1 MSNKKLDARQLDR
14 IVKKMIETVDQSKAE
29 IFRISEQS
37 RKEHDRLIEELQQV
51 KEEVKRVIHQTDNLE
66 MKTKL
71 ARQRLFDVS
80 KNFSHYS
87 EAEIRQAYEKAH
99 SLQMELTMA
108 QEKEKQLRQRRDE
121 LERRL
126 TAVKETI
133 ERADHLIG
141 QVTVVLNYLNG
152 DFRELSDFI
161 NGANEK
167 QEFGLRIIEAQEEER
182 KRLSREIH
190 DGPAQMLAN
199 VIMRSDLIERIY
211 RERGAEE
218 AIGEMRDLKKMVRS
232 ALYEVRRIIYD
243 LRPMALDDLGLIPT
257 LKKYLQT
264 IEEYHKTTI
273 TFTYTGEV
281 KRLSNRF
288 EVAVFRLVQE
298 AVQNALKHAEA
309 TTIQVKMELKQN
321 SLLIVV
327 KDDGKGFNPNEKKE
341 KAFGLMGMRERIEW
355 LEGKLHIY
363 SQFGRGTIVTM
374 HIPLQKTEGKGEQQ
388 Q

>member
-29 IFRISEQS
+29 IFHISEQS
-37 RKEHDRLIEELQQV
+37 RKEHERLLEELRRT
-51 KEEVKRVIHQTDNLE
+51 KEEVHRVIFQTDNLE

-71 ARQRLFDVS
+71 ARQRLSDVS
-80 KNFSHYS
+80 KNFSRYT
-87 EAEIRQAYEKAH
+87 EAEIRQAYEKVH
-99 SLQMELTMA
+99 SLQMELAMV

-211 RERGAEE
+211 RERGVEE
-218 AIGEMRDLKKMVRS
+218 AIHEMRDLKKMVRS

-273 TFTYTGEV
+273 TFAYTGEV

-363 SQFGRGTIVTM
+363 SQLGRGTIVTM
-374 HIPLQKTEGKGEQQ
+374 HIPLHKTGGKREQQ
-388 Q
+388 

>member
-1 MSNKKLDARQLDR
+1 MSNKKIDAQQLDR

-29 IFRISEQS
+29 IFHISEQS
-37 RKEHDRLIEELQQV
+37 RKEYERLVEELQQV
-51 KEEVKRVIHQTDNLE
+51 KEEVQRVIHQTDSLE
-66 MKTKL
+66 MKARL
-71 ARQRLFDVS
+71 ARQRLSDVS

-99 SLQMELTMA
+99 SLQMELAMA
-108 QEKEKQLRQRRDE
+108 QEKERQLRQRRDE

-218 AIGEMRDLKKMVRS
+218 AIHEMRDLKKMVRS

-309 TTIQVKMELKQN
+309 TTIQVKMELKQD
-321 SLLIVV
+321 SLVIVV

-363 SQFGRGTIVTM
+363 SQLGRGTIVTM
-374 HIPLQKTEGKGEQQ
+374 HIPLEKTEGKGERQQ
-388 Q
+388 

>member
-1 MSNKKLDARQLDR
+1 MSNKKINAKELDR
-14 IVKKMIETVDQSKAE
+14 IVKKMIETVGQSKKE
-29 IFRISEQS
+29 IFHISEQS
-37 RKEHDRLIEELQQV
+37 YKERDRLLAELYEI
-51 KEEVKRVIHQTDNLE
+51 KGEVSRVIQQADQLE
-66 MKTKL
+66 IKERL
-71 ARQRLFDVS
+71 ARQRLSEVS
-80 KNFSHYS
+80 KSFSLYS
-87 EAEIRQAYEKAH
+87 EEEIRQTYEKAH
-99 SLQMELTMA
+99 SLQMELAMTR
-108 QEKEKQLRQRRDE
+108 EKEKQLRRRRDE

-126 TAVKETI
+126 ASVKETI

-141 QVTVVLNYLNG
+141 QVTVVLGYLNG
-152 DFRELSDFI
+152 DFRELSEFI
-161 NGANEK
+161 EGANKK

-218 AIGEMRDLKKMVRS
+218 AIREVRDLKKMVRS

-264 IEEYHKTTI
+264 IEEYYKKTI
-273 TFTYTGEV
+273 TFTYIGEV
-281 KRLSNRF
+281 RRLSDRF
-288 EVAVFRLVQE
+288 EVAIFRLVQE

-309 TTIQVKMELKQN
+309 KEIQVKIELKKD

-327 KDDGKGFNPNEKKE
+327 KDDGKGFNPNEKKD
-341 KAFGLMGMRERIEW
+341 KAFGLIGMRERIEW
-355 LEGKLHIY
+355 LEGKLHLY
-363 SQFGRGTIVTM
+363 SQLGRGTIVTM
-374 HIPLQKTEGKGEQQ
+374 HIPLHKMQEKGEQ
-388 Q
+388 

>member
-29 IFRISEQS
+29 IFHISEQS
-37 RKEHDRLIEELQQV
+37 RKEHERLLEELRRT
-51 KEEVKRVIHQTDNLE
+51 KEEVQRVIFQTDNLE

-71 ARQRLFDVS
+71 ARQRLSDVS
-80 KNFSHYS
+80 KNFSRYT

-99 SLQMELTMA
+99 SLQMELAMV

-161 NGANEK
+161 NGVNEK

-243 LRPMALDDLGLIPT
+243 LRPIALDDLGLIPT

-309 TTIQVKMELKQN
+309 KKIQVKMELKKDH
-321 SLLIVV
+321 LLIVV
-327 KDDGKGFNPNEKKE
+327 KDDGKGFNPNEKKD

-363 SQFGRGTIVTM
+363 SQLGRGTVVTM

-388 Q
+388 